1 MNGVERI
8 AVLTSGGDAPGMN
21 AALRAVVRQG
31 IYAGMEVWGV
41 WRGYAGLL
49 QGDFSRLELGSVA
62 DIIQRGGTILY
73 TARSREF
80 LTEKGQAKAAAALE
94 ERGIEGLVVIG
105 GDGSF
110 RGALALEKLGVRV
123 VGVPATI
130 DNDLGGTDLAI
141 GFDTAV
147 NTVVEAMDKLRDTA
161 AAHDRTFVIEVMGRE
176 AGFIALFAGLAGG
189 AEAILIPEEP
199 FSMDEICR
207 RLRQSRE
214 RGKKHSLIVVAEG
227 EKLGRGVEV
236 GRALEAC
243 TGMETRV
250 TVLGHI
256 QRGGNP
262 SAYDRVLASRLGA
275 RAVEILIE
283 GKSGLV
289 VGMVAGKLRE
299 STIGESLEE
308 SPRPDK
314 DMLALATI
322 LAM

>member
-1 MNGVERI
+1 MVEKI

-21 AALRAVVRQG
+21 AALRAVARKG

-41 WRGYAGLL
+41 CRGFAGLI
-49 QGDFSRLELGSVA
+49 QGEFNRMELGSVA

-73 TARSREF
+73 TARSQEF
-80 LTEKGQAKAAAALE
+80 LNERGQAKAAANLME
-94 ERGIEGLVVIG
+94 QGIEGLVVIG
-105 GDGSF
+105 GNGSF
-110 RGALALEKLGVRV
+110 RGALALEKMGVKV

-147 NTVVEAMDKLRDTA
+147 NTVVEAMDKIRDTA
-161 AAHDRTFVIEVMGRE
+161 AAHDRTFVIEVMGRD

-199 FSMDEICR
+199 LGMDEICR

-227 EKLGRGVEV
+227 EKVGRGMEV

-250 TVLGHI
+250 TVLGHL

-275 RAVEILIE
+275 RAVEILLE
-283 GKSGLV
+283 GKSGLM
-289 VGMVAGKLRE
+289 VGLVAGKLRE
-299 STIGESLEE
+299 SRIGDSLRER
-308 SPRPDK
+308 PTPDK